1 MLAEK
6 PEPLAQQNDRL
17 LLTEIY
23 QRDYQRMMAVAM
35 QILSSHSKAEDA
47 VHETFLKI
55 ITHIDSLTAIP
66 EERRIYWVLTVTRN
80 TALDLLRKEGR
91 EMPMEH
97 APEVAISREDG
108 EVRCLVE
115 LIRTMPESY
124 RRILELRFLAE
135 WSHADI
141 ARELNMSVGAVKTRL
156 SRGRQMLI
164 QRMREEGYTYG

>member
-1 MLAEK
+1 MLAENV
-6 PEPLAQQNDRL
+6 EPLAEQDDRL
-17 LLTEIY
+17 LLAEVY
-23 QRDYQRMMAVAM
+23 RRDYSRMMAVAM
-35 QILSSHSKAEDA
+35 QILSSHSRAEDA
-47 VHETFLKI
+47 VHETFLKL
-55 ITHIDSLTAIP
+55 ITHMDSLKAIP
-66 EERRIYWVLTVTRN
+66 EERRIYWVLTVTKN

-91 EMPMEH
+91 EMPMEYTPEAA
-97 APEVAISREDG
+97 APQEDG

-115 LIRTMPESY
+115 LIRAMPENY

>member
-1 MLAEK
+1 MLAENVG
-6 PEPLAQQNDRL
+6 PLAEQDDRL
-17 LLTEIY
+17 LLAEVY
-23 QRDYQRMMAVAM
+23 RRDYSRMMAVAM
-35 QILSSHSKAEDA
+35 QILSSHSRAEDA
-47 VHETFLKI
+47 VHETFLKL
-55 ITHIDSLTAIP
+55 ITHMDSLKAIP
-66 EERRIYWVLTVTRN
+66 EERRIYWVLTVTKN

-91 EMPMEH
+91 EMPMEYTPEAA
-97 APEVAISREDG
+97 APQEDG

-115 LIRTMPESY
+115 LIRAMPENY

>member
-1 MLAEK
+1 MEYT
-6 PEPLAQQNDRL
+6 PEA
-17 LLTEIY
+17 
-23 QRDYQRMMAVAM
+23 A
-35 QILSSHSKAEDA
+35 
-47 VHETFLKI
+47 
-55 ITHIDSLTAIP
+55 
-66 EERRIYWVLTVTRN
+66 
-80 TALDLLRKEGR
+80 
-91 EMPMEH
+91 
-97 APEVAISREDG
+97 APQADG

-115 LIRTMPESY
+115 LIRAMPENY

>member
-1 MLAEK
+1 
-6 PEPLAQQNDRL
+6 
-17 LLTEIY
+17 
-23 QRDYQRMMAVAM
+23 
-35 QILSSHSKAEDA
+35 
-47 VHETFLKI
+47 
-55 ITHIDSLTAIP
+55 
-66 EERRIYWVLTVTRN
+66 
-80 TALDLLRKEGR
+80 
-91 EMPMEH
+91 MPMEYTPEAA
-97 APEVAISREDG
+97 APQEDG

-115 LIRTMPESY
+115 LIRAMPENY

>member
-1 MLAEK
+1 MLAENV
-6 PEPLAQQNDRL
+6 EPLAEQDDRL
-17 LLTEIY
+17 LLAEVY
-23 QRDYQRMMAVAM
+23 RRDYSWMMAVAM
-35 QILSSHSKAEDA
+35 QILSSHSRAEDA
-47 VHETFLKI
+47 VHETFLKL
-55 ITHIDSLTAIP
+55 ITHMDSLKAIP
-66 EERRIYWVLTVTRN
+66 EERRIYWVLTVTKN

-91 EMPMEH
+91 EMPMEYTPEAA
-97 APEVAISREDG
+97 APQEDG

-115 LIRTMPESY
+115 LIRAMPENY
-124 RRILELRFLAE
+124 RRILELRFLVE